1 MSEKSIKFAYWV
13 SNLSGGQVVSDIEQ
27 ATGWSTEYNIALAQT
42 AERVGFEYALT
53 ATRFLGGYKAD
64 GQHESVILTSALLQ
78 ATKKLRVIAAVLP
91 GIWPPAL
98 LAKLATTA
106 DHLSQGRWAVN
117 VVSGWFKEEFNALGE
132 PWLEH
137 DERYRRSEEFIRVL
151 KGLWSDAPFTFKGD
165 FYRINAL
172 AYKPQ
177 PVQRPH
183 PEIFQGGN
191 SKAARQMAARVS
203 DWYFMNGGSLEV
215 LKAQIDEV
223 SAEAAKHSRK
233 LKFAV
238 NAFVIARDTEAEARA
253 VQEDIVR
260 LADPEAIAGFA
271 NAVKQAGLAT
281 DDKLGMWAQSR
292 QQDLVQPNDG
302 FKTGLIGTREQI
314 ADRIVQL
321 RAIGID
327 LVLVG
332 VLNYDWELAHF
343 GEKIIPLVRDREN
356 ATVSGAN
363 QPSDAEL
370 DGVAV

>member
-78 ATKKLRVIAAVLP
+78 ATQKLRVIAAVLP

-117 VVSGWFKEEFNALGE
+117 VVSGWFKEEFTALGE

-151 KGLWSDAPFTFKGD
+151 KGLWSEGPFTFKGD

-223 SAEAAKHSRK
+223 SAEAAKHGRK

-314 ADRIVQL
+314 AERIVQL
-321 RAIGID
+321 RDIGID

-356 ATVSGAN
+356 ATVSGAK
-363 QPSDAEL
+363 QTSYAEL